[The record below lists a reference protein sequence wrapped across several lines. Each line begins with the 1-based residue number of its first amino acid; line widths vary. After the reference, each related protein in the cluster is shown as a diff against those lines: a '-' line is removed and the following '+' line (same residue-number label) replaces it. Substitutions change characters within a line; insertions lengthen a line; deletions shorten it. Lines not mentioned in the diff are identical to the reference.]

1 MNIKKITITIDGPA
15 ASGKTSVGKK
25 VADKLGLF
33 FLDTGIM
40 YRAVTLAALNLG
52 IPISDEKSISSL
64 AENIVI
70 EINNPTKNDGR
81 INDIFVNNRDV
92 TWEIRDQ
99 KVNENVSQVSTYRRV
114 RKAMTLQQ
122 RRIGEKGNIVMIGRD
137 IGTVV
142 MPRAEWKFFLSASP
156 EERARRRLLEMN
168 KNDKSITFESII
180 KSIRERD
187 EIDSS
192 RELAPLKPADDAIII
207 DTDGKNCDEVTNL
220 IIRSIEDKEHFD
232 V

>member
-52 IPISDEKSISSL
+52 ISISDEKSISSL

>member
-207 DTDGKNCDEVTNL
+207 DTDGKSCDEVTNL

>member
-1 MNIKKITITIDGPA
+1 VNIKKITITIDGPA

-70 EINNPTKNDGR
+70 EINNPTKNDDR

-180 KSIRERD
+180 KSIREPD